1 MHFLLFMSL
10 YFFRFIDRIVNG
22 ETGEVTMKTN
32 VREIKID
39 HGVLTETTHKKEQST
54 VKET

>member
-1 MHFLLFMSL
+1 MSL

-32 VREIKID
+32 VLEIKID